1 MEACQPERCLLK
13 GPLINLLER
22 KPAKAL
28 STRLWRPLMLGSEAV
43 RLQRRSRASF
53 PSKDRWLHW
62 ISATR

>member
-1 MEACQPERCLLK
+1 MLK

-62 ISATR
+62 ISETR